1 MKAQPQFENVLLVD
15 DDEISCIV
23 STAILKGAKIGS
35 QIQSVYNGNQ
45 ALDFL
50 TKQCLESKERN
61 FCPALLF
68 LDLNM
73 PVMDGFEFLE
83 AFTHHEKLKELD
95 LSIVVLTSSAYSKDM
110 EKAYRYPIAGFI
122 TKPITPEKL
131 QSIFK

>member
-1 MKAQPQFENVLLVD
+1 MYATSKYSFSLIN

-23 STAILKGAKIGS
+23 STAILKGAKLGS
-35 QIQSVYNGNQ
+35 QIQSVYNGYQ

-50 TKQCLESKERN
+50 TKECLETKEKS
-61 FCPALLF
+61 FCPAVLF

-73 PVMDGFEFLE
+73 PIMDGFEFLE
-83 AFTHHEKLKELD
+83 AFTQNEKFRELD

-131 QSIFK
+131 QTIFK